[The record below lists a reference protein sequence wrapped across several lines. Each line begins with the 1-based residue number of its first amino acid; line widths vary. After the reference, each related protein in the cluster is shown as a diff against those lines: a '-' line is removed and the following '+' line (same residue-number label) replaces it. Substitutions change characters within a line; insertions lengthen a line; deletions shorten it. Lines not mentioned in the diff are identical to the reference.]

1 MPKYAPLEPGDPT
14 VLQSPSGGSYDVL
27 GRLGAGGQ
35 GAVYMGRTPDGEHV
49 AIKLLHSQMNA
60 DPQAR
65 ARFVREVA
73 AAKKVEPFCTARVI
87 EAEVDGDRP
96 YVVSEYI
103 DGLSLHEL
111 VAQQGPRPQVELDRL
126 AMGMVVALT
135 AIHEVGIVHRD
146 FKPNNVLLAKD
157 GPRVVDFGIARTVN
171 SQESAVTA
179 TGMVVGTPGYLAPEQ
194 LTGAPL
200 QPAVDIF
207 AFGATMVFAAT
218 GQSPFEADSLPV
230 IINRILN
237 DDPDLSVLG
246 QPLRDIIGRCLA
258 KEASARPTA
267 PELLAEMLGN
277 AGVALNSA
285 RPAQDD
291 LLEQGT
297 RIAAQLPS
305 PPPVQP
311 RTPTPA
317 PFASPTLPYGLPAYG
332 QQPYGLQRPPAYNQ
346 QPAPPAYN
354 QQPAPP
360 SYDPQQNRQGPPT
373 PPPAQMGGAPT
384 YQPPQQT
391 PPPFQQTPPPFQQ
404 TPPPFQQTPPPFQGG
419 TQPPFQGTPPPF
431 QGGGTPPPFQGGPGA
446 PGYPY
451 APAPKRTN
459 GPAIAAIGC
468 AVVVVLALLLVI
480 VLVAANND
488 DDSDKVTI
496 KPNGTF
502 SEEYAGTWSGTASQ
516 RKPTS
521 ASYKVT
527 VTIVNGEGTGKIKY
541 ENVPGDPNGTWSCS
555 GTIAY
560 LHHNPGANYKTVVK
574 EQITDKQ
581 GATCDN
587 FSYNVLFPTSS
598 GKKEMFITTFSDEA
612 TANLDKSGTYN
623 AIGTLKQ

>member
-1 MPKYAPLEPGDPT
+1 
-14 VLQSPSGGSYDVL
+14 VL

-35 GAVYMGRTPDGEHV
+35 GAVFMGRTPDGEQV
-49 AIKLLHSQMNA
+49 AIKLLHTQMNT

-87 EAEVDGDRP
+87 EAEVDGERP

-103 DGLSLHEL
+103 DGPSLHEL

-126 AMGMVVALT
+126 AMGMIVALT

-146 FKPNNVLLAKD
+146 FKPNNVLLAAD

-218 GQSPFEADSLPV
+218 GQSPFEADTLPV

-237 DDPDLSVLG
+237 DEPDLSALG
-246 QPLRDIIGRCLA
+246 QPLRGIVGRCLTKDA
-258 KEASARPTA
+258 ADRPTA

-317 PFASPTLPYGLPAYG
+317 PFASPQQPYG
-332 QQPYGLQRPPAYNQ
+332 QQPYGQQPYGQQQPPAYNPQPAPAAYNQ
-346 QPAPPAYN
+346 QPPPPAYN
-354 QQPAPP
+354 
-360 SYDPQQNRQGPPT
+360 PQQNRQGPPT
-373 PPPAQMGGAPT
+373 PPPMNMGGAPT
-384 YQPPQQT
+384 YQPPQQQQTPPPFQQT

-419 TQPPFQGTPPPF
+419 TPQPFQGA
-431 QGGGTPPPFQGGPGA
+431 GTPPPFQGGPGTA
-446 PGYPY
+446 PPFQGTP
-451 APAPKRTN
+451 PRRSN
-459 GPAIAAIGC
+459 GPVIAAIGC
-468 AVVVVLALLLVI
+468 AVVIVLALVLVI
-480 VLVAANND
+480 GLVIANNND
-488 DDSDKVTI
+488 DGGGTVTI
-496 KPNGTF
+496 KPGGTF
-502 SEEYAGTWSGTASQ
+502 AEEYAGTWTGTANQ
-516 RKPTS
+516 VKPSTG
-521 ASYKVT
+521 SYKVT
-527 VTIVNGEGTGKIKY
+527 ITIVNGEGTGKVKY
-541 ENVPGDPNGTWSCS
+541 ENVPGDANGTWSCS
-555 GTIAY
+555 GTITY
-560 LHHNPGANYKTVVK
+560 LHHTTGENFKTVTK

-587 FSYNVLFPTSS
+587 FSYDVLFPTTS
-598 GKKEMFITTFSDEA
+598 GDTMYVTTYSDEA
-612 TANLDKSGTYN
+612 TANLDKASTYN
-623 AIGTLKQ
+623 AIGTLKK

>member
-14 VLQSPSGGSYDVL
+14 VLRSPSGGSYEVL

-35 GAVYMGRTPDGEHV
+35 GAVFMGRTPDGEHV

-87 EAEVDGDRP
+87 EAEVDGDKP

-103 DGLSLHEL
+103 DGPSLHEL
-111 VAQQGPRPQVELDRL
+111 VAQQGPRPQAELDRL

-146 FKPNNVLLAKD
+146 FKPNNVLLAAD

-218 GQSPFEADSLPV
+218 GQSPFEAETLPV

-237 DDPDLSVLG
+237 DDPDLSALG
-246 QPLRDIIGRCLA
+246 EPLRSVIGRCLA
-258 KEASARPTA
+258 KDAAARPTA

-297 RIAAQLPS
+297 RIAAQLPA

-311 RTPTPA
+311 RSPTPA
-317 PFASPTLPYGLPAYG
+317 PFASPQSSYN
-332 QQPYGLQRPPAYNQ
+332 QSSYNQ
-346 QPAPPAYN
+346 QPP
-354 QQPAPP
+354 PP
-360 SYDPQQNRQGPPT
+360 SYHQQQAPPPYNPQGAPPQQPRQGPST
-373 PPPAQMGGAPT
+373 PPPMNMGAAPVW
-384 YQPPQQT
+384 QPPQQQQA
-391 PPPFQQTPPPFQQ
+391 PPPFQQTPPPW
-404 TPPPFQQTPPPFQGG
+404 
-419 TQPPFQGTPPPF
+419 
-431 QGGGTPPPFQGGPGA
+431 QGGGTPPPFQLGGTPPPFHGGA
-446 PGYPY
+446 GTPPPFQGQYPPPPQ
-451 APAPKRTN
+451 APRRGTN

-480 VLVAANND
+480 VLVAIGKD
-488 DDSDKVTI
+488 DDKDKVTT
-496 KPNGTF
+496 KPGGTF
-502 SEEYAGTWSGTASQ
+502 AEEYAGTWSGQATQ
-516 RKPTS
+516 RRPTS
-521 ASYKVT
+521 GSYKVT
-527 VTIVNGEGTGKIKY
+527 VTIASGEGTGRIRY
-541 ENVPGDPNGTWSCS
+541 ENVPGDANGTWSCS
-555 GTIAY
+555 GKITY
-560 LHHNPGANYKTVVK
+560 LHHTTNANFKTVAK
-574 EQITDKQ
+574 EEITDRQ
-581 GATCDN
+581 GATCDS
-587 FSYNVLFPTSS
+587 FGYDVLFPASDGNS
-598 GKKEMFITTFSDEA
+598 MYLTTFSDEA

-623 AIGTLKQ
+623 AIGTLKK